1 MGDSDNPKSTTTIII
16 LSISLFCLIALLIF
30 LYKKLNREA
39 NGEYTIRRVV
49 YKEGGV
55 RDRVRGAALA
65 LETHLGVQLW
75 PRSDTDEDGEEMQE
89 VQDEEEQL
97 QKGGSQESYSE
108 GDDNEEEEE
117 EEEEEDG
124 GGDNAPLCD
133 KTKGKGDGTSDE
145 KTSLDDSEEGEQTV
159 LMDQSE
165 AKEETNEKREE
176 KEGKVGEG
184 EGKGE
189 ASGGAG
195 LLIDFKQFS
204 GSAIWSEEE
213 GGGGTDKDVTVL

>member
-39 NGEYTIRRVV
+39 NGEYTIQRMV

-55 RDRVRGAALA
+55 RDRVRGAALT

-75 PRSDTDEDGEEMQE
+75 PRNDTDEDGEEMQVQ

-97 QKGGSQESYSE
+97 EEGGSQESYSE
-108 GDDNEEEEE
+108 GDDN
-117 EEEEEDG
+117 EEEDG

-145 KTSLDDSEEGEQTV
+145 KTSLDDSEAGEQTV
-159 LMDQSE
+159 LTDQSE

-176 KEGKVGEG
+176 KEEKVGEG